1 MKTATVADI
10 YLIFYIIILMVC
22 GSYYHTQ
29 MSSRRVSSSSRDLSP
44 SPVSRRQVLAGSGLV
59 ALGSL
64 SGCLGS
70 LASATTT
77 TGASPAAPFAGVG
90 EYTGPS
96 PMNEPTV
103 YKLTPTVSAD
113 IGPVSDELEL
123 EAWVTATAIGATCC
137 FDYNGDESGSNR
149 ANYNNTRSNRSV
161 IRGPGDADSDADGLD
176 DTVELRSK
184 ALDLENQLLSQTKAA
199 TDSISKRSARTGRRG
214 IADMGD
220 TIEEIQATLERCSD
234 DVCVTVR
241 EHADGRTKL
250 TQQATAHIESGE
262 WDAAGKALQDVREIV
277 EGDIELLES
286 SLEDTSEASLGTPRL
301 RELTGASAEDIVALY
316 EYLAGEPILSEQF
329 TIAVPDARLS
339 AGNVALVDELTPRR
353 LIEYVT
359 GRADDDGHV
368 YAWGDNRVSNENND
382 SSPLYEG
389 DSVGGESALNRGLM
403 TDDNT
408 LYDSDTFRSAISG
421 PVDTGIHLETSGD
434 NGTITVHVK
443 NDPPQATETTPAL
456 AVSTDGSSPDR
467 ADFDEWGP
475 ENGES
480 AVTSTLVCPIM
491 VAPPDCPSP
500 FPALLYVRRCKNA
513 DQYIYTGGWV
523 IDDGSLYGNTIT
535 TLPVSG
541 PTAVI
546 GVGGGDLD
554 GDGYGDVMARR
565 LSGDGDH
572 RGARLFDGT
581 VSDAVAE
588 GVLSETEGDDIIL
601 RKRPGRTKAQ
611 SEAGGE
617 AENTFVCQPN
627 HLSAPIV
634 HFTGGSAA
642 DDVKFK
648 AGAELSKSVN

>member
-1 MKTATVADI
+1 M
-10 YLIFYIIILMVC
+10 
-22 GSYYHTQ
+22 
-29 MSSRRVSSSSRDLSP
+29 
-44 SPVSRRQVLAGSGLV
+44 

-64 SGCLGS
+64 SGCLGRV
-70 LASATTT
+70 ASATTT
-77 TGASPAAPFAGVG
+77 TGASPAAPFAGLG

-96 PMNEPTV
+96 PIAEPTV
-103 YKLTPTVSAD
+103 YKLTPTVSTD

-123 EAWVTATAIGATCC
+123 EAWVTATAIAATCC
-137 FDYNGDESGSNR
+137 FDYNGDASGSNR

-161 IRGPGDADSDADGLD
+161 ISGPSDTDADADGLD

-184 ALDLENQLLSQTKAA
+184 ALALENQLLSQTKAA
-199 TDSISKRSARTGRRG
+199 ADSISKRSARTGRRG

-220 TIEEIQATLERCSD
+220 TIENIQATLERCSE

-250 TQQATAHIESGE
+250 TQQAATHIENGE
-262 WDAAGKALQDVREIV
+262 WEAASEAVQDVREIV

-286 SLEDTSEASLGTPRL
+286 SLEDTSEVSLGNPRL
-301 RELTGASAEDIVALY
+301 QELTGASAEDIVALY

-329 TIAVPDARLS
+329 TITVPDARLS

-359 GRADDDGHV
+359 GRADDGHV
-368 YAWGDNRVSNENND
+368 YAWGNNRASNENND

-389 DSVGGESALNRGLM
+389 DAVGGENALNRGLM

-408 LYDSDTFRSAISG
+408 LYDSDTFLSAVSG

-434 NGTITVHVK
+434 NETITVHVK

-456 AVSTDGSSPDR
+456 AVSADGSSPEP

-513 DQYIYTGGWV
+513 NQYIYTGGWV
-523 IDDGSLYGNTIT
+523 IDDGSLYSNTLT
-535 TLPVSG
+535 SLPAGVAPEVVS
-541 PTAVI
+541 I
-546 GVGGGDLD
+546 GA
-554 GDGYGDVMARR
+554 GDGYGDAMARQ
-565 LSGDGDH
+565 LSGDRKR

-588 GVLSETEGDDIIL
+588 GVLSEAEGEDIIL

-611 SEAGGE
+611 NEAGGD
-617 AENTFVCQPN
+617 AENTFVCQSN

-634 HFTGGSAA
+634 HFTEASAA
-642 DDVKFK
+642 DDAKFK